1 MLPYELLLTLKKDS
15 KKNEGRPI
23 MPMSVFISVSKIPF
37 KINHVKVNGNKWP
50 KMRILITDYSNI
62 HARDHL

>member
-1 MLPYELLLTLKKDS
+1 
-15 KKNEGRPI
+15 

-50 KMRILITDYSNI
+50 KMRILIRDYSNI
-62 HARDHL
+62 RPIKYYKYKYSYT